1 VIERGLSLGYRKTAE
16 GGSWTV
22 RRYDPVRR
30 RHLEKGIGTADDYRD
45 ADGREV
51 LDFGQAQRK
60 ALADAKQEA
69 LHASGRLYTVAD
81 AVTDYVE
88 YLRTHRKWA
97 DDTQYKFKA
106 YVSPE
111 LGVKRVAELTPADFE
126 AWLSWAL
133 RRRRKSK
140 KPDGRR
146 TAVAQEMP
154 EAGPAEQ
161 AERQRRRKS
170 TLNRVIAALKAC
182 LNHAYATGK
191 TPSREG
197 WARLKKFRSADSARL
212 RWLTVEEAKRL
223 QNACSPDFRPL
234 VRAALLTG
242 CRMGE
247 LLALRAR
254 DFDARSETLLVADS
268 KSGKP
273 RHVPLTDQGIA
284 LFEELTAGKA
294 HDSIVFTRA
303 DRSNW
308 YRVAVTREMRA
319 ACENGRISPAAT
331 FHTLR
336 HTYASH
342 LAQKGG
348 ALLFV
353 AAALGHSDTRM
364 VEKHYGH
371 LGPSQVAEMIRA
383 KLPSFADDAPAKVRR
398 IRAITTRGLTR
409 A

>member
-1 VIERGLSLGYRKTAE
+1 
-16 GGSWTV
+16 
-22 RRYDPVRR
+22 
-30 RHLEKGIGTADDYRD
+30 
-45 ADGREV
+45 
-51 LDFGQAQRK
+51 
-60 ALADAKQEA
+60 
-69 LHASGRLYTVAD
+69 
-81 AVTDYVE
+81 
-88 YLRTHRKWA
+88 
-97 DDTQYKFKA
+97 
-106 YVSPE
+106 
-111 LGVKRVAELTPADFE
+111 
-126 AWLSWAL
+126 
-133 RRRRKSK
+133 
-140 KPDGRR
+140 
-146 TAVAQEMP
+146 MP
-154 EAGPAEQ
+154 EATPAEH

-212 RWLTVEEAKRL
+212 RWLTIEEAKRL
-223 QNACSPDFRPL
+223 QNACSQNFRPL

-254 DFDARSETLLVADS
+254 DFDPRSGTLLVADS
-268 KSGKP
+268 KSSKP

-284 LFEELTAGKA
+284 LFEDLTAGKA

-303 DRSNW
+303 DGSNW
-308 YRVAVTREMRA
+308 YRIAVGREMRA
-319 ACENGRISPAAT
+319 ACENGRISPPAT

-342 LAQKGG
+342 LVQQGG

-353 AAALGHSDTRM
+353 AAALGHGDTRM

-371 LGPSQVAEMIRA
+371 LGPSQVADMVRA
-383 KLPSFADDAPAKVRR
+383 KLPSFADDAPAKARR
-398 IRAITTRGLTR
+398 IRAFTTRGLTR